1 MGVLCW
7 FAADRTIA
15 GAARRRSGRTAAGG
29 ETAGPAGGTKGVGAA
44 IRSAVALAQSED
56 ADELA
61 VGAASQIAAARLAEQ
76 IETAV
81 VVVDPG
87 AAEAG
92 LQTAAVDKAFFDAR
106 CLTTTGPVP
115 EVWLAAV
122 GKGSRFAGCLAGLGH
137 FAHAAERFGGEDLA
151 RFVG

>member
-1 MGVLCW
+1 VGVLCW

-44 IRSAVALAQSED
+44 IRSAVALAQSGD

-61 VGAASQIAAARLAEQ
+61 VGAASQIVAARLAEQ
-76 IETAV
+76 IEAV
-81 VVVDPG
+81 VVVDLG

-92 LQTAAVDKAFFDAR
+92 LQTAAADKVFFDAR

-151 RFVG
+151 RFGG